1 MAGEVLNGFRFLSLL
16 MTGQTSQVWQVLR
29 EEDHKYFALKLLL
42 PEAVRD
48 PAHRKFLEH
57 EARVGMELG
66 HENVIDIYKY
76 FPDRKNPHFVM
87 EYFPSVNL
95 KLRIIYKQPIVHEK
109 VVEIVS
115 QTCKAL
121 GHMHEKKWVHKDVK
135 PDNVLVS
142 DGCRVRLIDF
152 ALADRIRTGWQ
163 KLFARGGA
171 VMGTRSYMSPEQIRG
186 EPLDARSD
194 IYSLGVTLFEL
205 VTGRRPF
212 VADNPTLL
220 LQKHL
225 YGRPDVPRAFNPNV
239 TEELEEFL
247 LRMLS
252 KKRGDRPQSMS
263 SVLAEFR
270 HIRHFTDAPVHR
282 EA

>member
-1 MAGEVLNGFRFLSLL
+1 MAGQVLNGFRFLSLL

-29 EEDHKYFALKLLL
+29 EEDRKYFALKVLL
-42 PEAVRD
+42 PETVRD
-48 PAHRKFLEH
+48 PIHRKFLEH
-57 EARVGMELG
+57 EARVGLELK
-66 HENVIDIYKY
+66 HENVIRVFDY
-76 FPDRKNPHFVM
+76 FPDRRNPHFVM

-95 KLRIIYKQPIVHEK
+95 KLRIVYKQPMVREQM
-109 VVEIVS
+109 VEIVS

-121 GHMHEKKWVHKDVK
+121 AHMHERKWVHKDIK

-142 DGCRVRLIDF
+142 NGARVRLIDF
-152 ALADRIRTGWQ
+152 ALAGRVHTGWR
-163 KLFARGGA
+163 KLFARRGA

-186 EPLDARSD
+186 EPLDGRAD

-225 YGRPDVPRAFNPNV
+225 YGSPDPPRAFNR
-239 TEELEEFL
+239 EISEEFEEFI
-247 LRMLS
+247 LRLLS
-252 KKRGDRPQSMS
+252 KKRGDRPDSVP

-270 HIRHFTDAPVHR
+270 HLRHFNA
-282 EA
+282 